1 MPSAAL
7 HVVETGFT
15 VDSIASA
22 LRISTRVQV
31 GCNKTSDR
39 LLRAPKLAIGA
50 VNFHS
55 VTAEASATQQPPNLS
70 ALKLGAR
77 KLSAASRSRRAL
89 RSAVGYESTAES
101 TSGSARFVRR
111 ECVGF
116 GLLG

>member
-1 MPSAAL
+1 VSSAAL

-55 VTAEASATQQPPNLS
+55 VTAEASAVTATARRYCREQDGVGGNRKESDSPQY
-70 ALKLGAR
+70 AGA
-77 KLSAASRSRRAL
+77 
-89 RSAVGYESTAES
+89 
-101 TSGSARFVRR
+101 
-111 ECVGF
+111 
-116 GLLG
+116 